1 MSPWVPDRGVL
12 LHVGP
17 PKTGTTALQNSLAAA
32 RDRLARRDV
41 VYPGKKVSHWYP
53 SCAVLG
59 RSATAHPADPPVP
72 IESWERLVRRVARR
86 PGRAIVSSEGFADA
100 EPEQIDRIVA
110 DLGGSAVH
118 VLITVR
124 GLGAILPST
133 WQQDL
138 KSGAPVP
145 LPGVMAR
152 MKSRVVKPFDEWV
165 AETLGDTRGKSL
177 FWWRNDFSALA
188 QRWAE
193 AVGPDNVTVAVV
205 SSDDPDRIL
214 RDAESLVG
222 LPDRFLR
229 REGKANRSLS
239 RQESELVRRWLVR
252 LESDQ
257 FLTPRRYHD
266 WVRRGGLWNLVEAR
280 RPGPGETRLAITT
293 DAVQPLQ
300 ERTDRIVAGLTG
312 YRVLGDLADL
322 AVVPP
327 GPAPPSDP
335 GWAPDDV
342 AIELLMG
349 VLHAVDRQVP
359 VDESESGGE
368 LRATLADRLRRRR
381 R

>member
-1 MSPWVPDRGVL
+1 ML
-12 LHVGP
+12 LHIG

-32 RDRLARRDV
+32 RIGWPVATSSIRARRCRIGTRPAPYWD
-41 VYPGKKVSHWYP
+41 
-53 SCAVLG
+53 
-59 RSATAHPADPPVP
+59 ATRRHQADPPVP
-72 IESWERLVRRVARR
+72 IRELGQRLVRRVARR

-110 DLGGSAVH
+110 DLGRSAVH

-229 REGKANRSLS
+229 REGKAA
-239 RQESELVRRWLVR
+239 EPPGVGAGPTMAGAAGVRPVR
-252 LESDQ
+252 
-257 FLTPRRYHD
+257 PRRYHD
-266 WVRRGGLWNLVEAR
+266 WCAGRTNGTSSKPAGPDRGGSVGDHHRRRTAVAGAHRPDRRRSDGLPGGAIWPIWR
-280 RPGPGETRLAITT
+280 WCRPGPRHRPIPAGRRTT
-293 DAVQPLQ
+293 WPSNSSW
-300 ERTDRIVAGLTG
+300 
-312 YRVLGDLADL
+312 
-322 AVVPP
+322 
-327 GPAPPSDP
+327 GP
-335 GWAPDDV
+335 
-342 AIELLMG
+342 
-349 VLHAVDRQVP
+349 AVDRQVP